1 MQDYVLLYK
10 PLSPTQFQHKRPHSS
25 KFNRPLLP
33 KPIVVKSETVV
44 GEKTI
49 DNAIFELK
57 TAKRMKKNTSSK
69 VVLATSN
76 DVNKSQTGV
85 ALTDQT

>member
-1 MQDYVLLYK
+1 M
-10 PLSPTQFQHKRPHSS
+10 
-25 KFNRPLLP
+25 P
-33 KPIVVKSETVV
+33 KPIVVKSKIVK

-57 TAKRMKKNTSSK
+57 TAKHMKKNTSSK

-76 DVNKSQTGV
+76 DVNKS
-85 ALTDQT
+85 

>member
-10 PLSPTQFQHKRPHSS
+10 PLSPTQFQRTRPHSS
-25 KFNRPLLP
+25 KFNRPLMP
-33 KPIVVKSETVV
+33 KPIAVKSETVV
-44 GEKTI
+44 AGEKTI

-76 DVNKSQTGV
+76 DVNRSQTGL
-85 ALTDQT
+85 ALTD